1 MANGSRE
8 IALKFNHFPSK
19 TRKNCTNIH
28 YSKLL
33 IKYTQNLCVR
43 VYVCACVFCVGA
55 CASVRTRARECVLM
69 SHQMVTA
76 DAEMLNTQRFQ
87 ALSLLRNDV
96 HSRDFIHL

>member
-1 MANGSRE
+1 M
-8 IALKFNHFPSK
+8 
-19 TRKNCTNIH
+19 
-28 YSKLL
+28 
-33 IKYTQNLCVR
+33 R

-87 ALSLLRNDV
+87 ALSLLLSLLRNDV
-96 HSRDFIHL
+96 HSRDFMHL